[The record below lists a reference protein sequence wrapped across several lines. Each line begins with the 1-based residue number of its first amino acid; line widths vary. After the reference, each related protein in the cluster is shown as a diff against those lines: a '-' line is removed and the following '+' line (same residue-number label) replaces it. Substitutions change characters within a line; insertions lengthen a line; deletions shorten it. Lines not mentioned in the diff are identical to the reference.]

1 MFYKNKIKIIPDNI
15 EKLLTPISLAYWIMD
30 DGGITTYKQTVL
42 HTRAFCKKEVLFIVE
57 ILNKNFKLEARIE
70 EKKKD
75 QWIIYIPVKQKI
87 KLKDI
92 VGPIYM
98 KVCYIKYNNMFY
110 NLNNLTLFIIK

>member
-1 MFYKNKIKIIPDNI
+1 MK
-15 EKLLTPISLAYWIMD
+15 
-30 DGGITTYKQTVL
+30 
-42 HTRAFCKKEVLFIVE
+42 R
-57 ILNKNFKLEARIE
+57 
-70 EKKKD
+70 KKKD

>member
-1 MFYKNKIKIIPDNI
+1 MK
-15 EKLLTPISLAYWIMD
+15 
-30 DGGITTYKQTVL
+30 
-42 HTRAFCKKEVLFIVE
+42 R
-57 ILNKNFKLEARIE
+57 
-70 EKKKD
+70 KKKD

-110 NLNNLTLFIIK
+110 NLNNLIYNSSIFLKYMNLKIINNISNINITINI